1 MHIIPADINNNKI
14 NTSSYELFFDSM
26 GNAYL
31 KNNSNAYLKNNDK
44 VYQILIESDNNI
56 SLIYDKD
63 FKFNPYNVSLQNMK
77 LSTNP
82 MSLKGKII
90 KQKIHDEE
98 NDDDNESINSVE
110 DEDEENNLNYQLYP
124 EDLDYYQ
131 NENDIDSDDEIIDS
145 FYFSSVNPLNF
156 PTYFKFFIF
165 FGYKYIISHN
175 ANIIKNY

>member
-90 KQKIHDEE
+90 KQKIQDED
-98 NDDDNESINSVE
+98 NDDDNESINSV
-110 DEDEENNLNYQLYP
+110 EDEENNLNYQLYP

-145 FYFSSVNPLNF
+145 FYFSSVNPSC
-156 PTYFKFFIF
+156 P
-165 FGYKYIISHN
+165 ISV
-175 ANIIKNY
+175 YDTD